1 MLEDVIY
8 FNRTLLSDKALRMS
22 NKQLSVL
29 IYQIIDYSLPF
40 INMIL
45 SSAQNESFSQVLRET
60 YLFTNTILECNHINL
75 YLIKRKSKNNF
86 FEFLYQLMQS
96 ILQTYAWAEY
106 YPELMK
112 QTFEA
117 MRICLGNCSD
127 LILTWEEEEPVRTQV
142 LGSLIRLSQCV
153 LYFCQKLLE

>member
-45 SSAQNESFSQVLRET
+45 SSAQNESFS
-60 YLFTNTILECNHINL
+60 
-75 YLIKRKSKNNF
+75 
-86 FEFLYQLMQS
+86 
-96 ILQTYAWAEY
+96 
-106 YPELMK
+106 
-112 QTFEA
+112 
-117 MRICLGNCSD
+117 
-127 LILTWEEEEPVRTQV
+127 
-142 LGSLIRLSQCV
+142 
-153 LYFCQKLLE
+153 